1 MSNIIKYNIDTAF
14 TEDTTFESN
23 LDSLASAGT
32 AVGSVLAN
40 GTNLALL
47 ADLTI
52 QLASFTA
59 ASPDYVEIHVIPLL
73 GDGSTYADF
82 FSAGPTMVAT
92 APVTNGASAKA
103 IPVTGLLVPPGSF
116 KFGLVNQAGATFAA
130 SGHKVYYR
138 LYDYTN
144 NG

>member
-1 MSNIIKYNIDTAF
+1 MANIIKYNIDTAF

-23 LDSLASAGT
+23 LDSLASGST
-32 AVGSVLAN
+32 AVGSVITN
-40 GTNLALL
+40 GTNLTLL
-47 ADLTI
+47 SDLSI
-52 QLASFTA
+52 QLASFTS

-82 FSAGPTMVAT
+82 FSAGPTMAAT
-92 APVTNGASAKA
+92 PAVTNGASAKA
-103 IPVTGLLVPPGSF
+103 IGITGLIIPPGSY
-116 KFGLVNQAGATFAA
+116 KFGLVNNAGATFAA